1 MHEMTAG
8 YRIGR
13 ANEQR
18 GGSRVSAGG
27 LALTLELHSDID
39 AHAPLWDEITAAGAR
54 ASIFQSHGWL
64 SAWTRTAAAQS
75 GETALVV
82 TARCADGRLQML
94 LPLGITRVAGQPVA
108 GFLGQSHSNYGLAL
122 VEPQFAERLTAAD
135 VRGLFRAI
143 ARTVQL
149 TAVRLDRQPASWN
162 GRPNPFAAG
171 GIVSANDSHVLPMTQ
186 PFDEFFAERFSAR
199 TRSTLRRKARK
210 LSGLG
215 GYRIS
220 PASDAARR
228 MELIALFLAAKSRQ
242 LRDGGIPDV
251 FGDPGVV
258 AFYRAL
264 AGQPPGSPQAIEITA
279 LEAGGMIGAIALTI
293 DEGDRRYLLN
303 TALLDE
309 NLRESSPGL
318 LLLTGDIEDAC
329 AAGRTHYD
337 FGPGAAAYKSAWA
350 PEVVPLVTSIFPI
363 SSAGAP
369 LAAWM
374 TAAAIAKRTIKRNPK
389 LWSLARD
396 TRRSLFGTG
405 LNGAG
410 NGALPPR

>member
-1 MHEMTAG
+1 
-8 YRIGR
+8 
-13 ANEQR
+13 
-18 GGSRVSAGG
+18 
-27 LALTLELHSDID
+27 
-39 AHAPLWDEITAAGAR
+39 
-54 ASIFQSHGWL
+54 FQSHDWL
-64 SAWTRTAAAQS
+64 SAWAKTAAAQS
-75 GETALVV
+75 GETALIVS
-82 TARCADGRLQML
+82 ARSADGRLQVL

-108 GFLGQSHSNYGLAL
+108 GFLGQSHANYGLAL
-122 VEPQFAERLTAAD
+122 VEPQIAERLTAAD

-143 ARTVQL
+143 AGSVQL
-149 TAVRLDRQPASWN
+149 TAVRLDRQPAIWN
-162 GRPNPFAAG
+162 GRPNPFATAG

-186 PFDEFFAERFSAR
+186 PFDEMVAGRFSAR

-210 LSGLG
+210 LAGLG
-215 GYRIS
+215 GYRITQ
-220 PASDAARR
+220 AGDTARR

-264 AGQPPGSPQAIEITA
+264 AGQTPGSPQGIMITA

-293 DEGDRRYLLN
+293 DDGDRRYLLN
-303 TALLDE
+303 AALMDE

-337 FGPGAAAYKSAWA
+337 LGPGAAAYKSAWT
-350 PEVVPLVTSIFPI
+350 PELIPLVTTIFPL

-369 LAAWM
+369 LTAWM
-374 TAAAIAKRTIKRNPK
+374 TAAALAKRTIKRNPT
-389 LWSLARD
+389 LWSLARNS
-396 TRRSLFGTG
+396 RRSLFGTG
-405 LNGAG
+405 MIGAG
-410 NGALPPR
+410 NGALRPR